1 MRFSFLLTCCLRSA
15 SFRFASFQHAAR
27 EAKAKGVERVR
38 VLIKGVG
45 AGRST
50 AVKGLGLGG
59 LGIVEISDRTP
70 EPHNGCRP
78 KKARRL

>member
-1 MRFSFLLTCCLRSA
+1 MGEHRAHPDCHPLPHTRTA
-15 SFRFASFQHAAR
+15 GQHAAR